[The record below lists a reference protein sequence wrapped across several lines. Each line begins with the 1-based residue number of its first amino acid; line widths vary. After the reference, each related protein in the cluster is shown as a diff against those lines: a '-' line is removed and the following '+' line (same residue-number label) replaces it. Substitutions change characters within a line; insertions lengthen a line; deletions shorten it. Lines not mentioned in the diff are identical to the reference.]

1 MIVTLVLLLAICVPD
16 FTLIGTP
23 EHNVEATYEVGY
35 TAPAA
40 QAVNQNFIPVEGGSL
55 RSKVDAAT
63 RLGRANARNRQYYV
77 GYQFSQK
84 KGVFFGKNYRN
95 IKGERGKDAK
105 DTDKEYETRNAGIFL
120 LRDATTDAV
129 TRIDLYDLDQPNDYN
144 GHPVYWL
151 GRVSNDESLGFLQ
164 ELLAKEATTKLADSA
179 VTAIALHDDS
189 RIGQILQSIV
199 RDSKVESVR
208 KSAVFWLGQ
217 NEGETGFLSS
227 LITNEQ
233 ESLEIRK
240 QAAFAIGVSRDG
252 AALPTLQSLY
262 NQVTNREVKKQI
274 IFANF
279 VNKDSD
285 NALDFLIN
293 VAAKD
298 EDRDVRKQA
307 IFWIGQKATQKA
319 TQALTDTIEDKD
331 GDTEIQKQ
339 AVFAI
344 SQRKKDESVPMLINI
359 AKTHPKGE
367 VRKQAL
373 FWLGQIDDSRALEL
387 FKEILNK

>member
-1 MIVTLVLLLAICVPD
+1 MIVTLVLLLAIGAPNSI
-16 FTLIGTP
+16 LIGTP
-23 EHNVEATYEVGY
+23 EWSLATSLA
-35 TAPAA
+35 APAA
-40 QAVNQNFIPVEGGSL
+40 QVLQQNFIPVEGGSL
-55 RSKVDAAT
+55 RSKMESAV

-77 GYQFSQK
+77 AYQFSHK
-84 KGVFFGKNYRN
+84 KGVFIGRNYRTT
-95 IKGERGKDAK
+95 KGERVRDKE
-105 DTDKEYETRNAGIFL
+105 TNKEYETRNAGIFL

-129 TRIDLYDLDQPNDYN
+129 IRIDIYDLDQPNDFN
-144 GHPVYWL
+144 GYPVYWL
-151 GRVSNDESLGFLQ
+151 GRVSNDESLSFLQ
-164 ELLAKEATTKLADSA
+164 ELLAKEATSKLADSTVA
-179 VTAIALHDDS
+179 AIALHEDG
-189 RIGQILQSIV
+189 RVGQILEGIV
-199 RDSKVESVR
+199 RESKVENTR

-217 NEGETGFLSS
+217 SEGETGFLSS

-233 ESLEIRK
+233 ESLEVRK
-240 QAAFAIGVSRDG
+240 QAAFAIGVGKDAS
-252 AALPTLQSLY
+252 ALSTLQGLY
-262 NQVTNREVKKQI
+262 GQVTNREVKKQI

-285 NALDFLIN
+285 QAVDFLIN
-293 VAAKD
+293 VATKD

-307 IFWIGQKATQKA
+307 IFWLGQKAGQKA
-319 TQALTDTIEDKD
+319 AQALTDTVEDKD

-373 FWLGQIDDSRALEL
+373 FWLGQIDDARALEL